1 MRFIIEN
8 PRQMWY
14 NLIVVNRYEIKNSGA
29 LVMFLLANSLMQL
42 SPIIKYLIVFF
53 VSFVPLIEL
62 RGAVP
67 IGTGLGLPWH
77 TTLIVSIIGNCIPIP
92 FILMFVKAI
101 LKWMRGCNIRLFN
114 RISNWLHEKAEKN
127 RVKIDKY
134 AAWGLFIFV
143 AIPLPGTGAWTG
155 ALVASLF
162 DMPKGKA
169 MLSIFAGVVSAG
181 LIMTFGSQ
189 LVKFIV
195 GLF

>member
-1 MRFIIEN
+1 MSAF
-8 PRQMWY
+8 
-14 NLIVVNRYEIKNSGA
+14 V
-29 LVMFLLANSLMQL
+29 
-42 SPIIKYLIVFF
+42 KYIIVFF
-53 VSFVPLIEL
+53 VSMVPLIEL

-77 TTLIVSIIGNCIPIP
+77 LTLIVAIIGNCVPIPI
-92 FILMFVKAI
+92 ILLFVKKV
-101 LKWMRGCNIRLFN
+101 LTWMRGCGIELFRN
-114 RISNWLHEKAEKN
+114 ISNWLHEKAEKN

-134 AAWGLFIFV
+134 AAWGLFVFV

-162 DMPKGKA
+162 DMPKKKA

-189 LVKFIV
+189 IVKLIV
-195 GLF
+195 NLF